1 MTNDSDKNL
10 SQGNDKLSSEKRNN
24 SNLQRI
30 WDSIVT
36 NYEMIQGA
44 QYSNSFIVL
53 LALSEANEPLTTTQ
67 ISEIITKQSNGN
79 IYKISST
86 LKDSLEH
93 RLKREG
99 YVQGVDNERKSRY
112 SITPKGIKL
121 LAGWISFL
129 TAYS

>member
-1 MTNDSDKNL
+1 MGSSPDKNP
-10 SQGNDKLSSEKRNN
+10 SQGNDKSSSEKRNN

-44 QYSNSFIVL
+44 QFSNSFIIL

-79 IYKISST
+79 IYKVSST

-93 RLKREG
+93 GLKREG
-99 YVQGVDNERKSRY
+99 YVQGIDNERKSLY

-121 LAGWISFL
+121 LAGWTSFL

>member
-1 MTNDSDKNL
+1 MTSGSDN
-10 SQGNDKLSSEKRNN
+10 SHRNSKLSSEKLNY

-44 QYSNSFIVL
+44 QFSNSFIIL
-53 LALSEANEPLTTTQ
+53 LALSEANKPLTTTQ
-67 ISEIITKQSNGN
+67 ISEIITKQSSGN

-99 YVQGVDNERKSRY
+99 YVQGVDNERKSLY

>member
-1 MTNDSDKNL
+1 MTSGPDKNP
-10 SQGNDKLSSEKRNN
+10 SHGNDKLSSGKRNN

-30 WDSIVT
+30 WDSVVT

-44 QYSNSFIVL
+44 QFSNSFIIL

-67 ISEIITKQSNGN
+67 ISEIITKQSSGN

-99 YVQGVDNERKSRY
+99 YVQGADNERKSLY